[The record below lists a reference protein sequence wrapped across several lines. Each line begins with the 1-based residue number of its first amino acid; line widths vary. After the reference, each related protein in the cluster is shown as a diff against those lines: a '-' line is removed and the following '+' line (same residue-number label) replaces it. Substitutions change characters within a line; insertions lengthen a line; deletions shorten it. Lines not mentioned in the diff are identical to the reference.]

1 MYSFFCS
8 KPTVWDGDENAF
20 VRYTTCAM
28 VFQAHCVG
36 WRPGT
41 GGTRGTGSSE
51 PTVWDGDEPSGRLL
65 TALGSPPSKPTVWD
79 GD

>member
-1 MYSFFCS
+1 MGCFNFERVKVLIFKLFRRCFKPIGWDGDIRKLRKRLTKVYSFFCS

-36 WRPGT
+36 W
-41 GGTRGTGSSE
+41 
-51 PTVWDGDEPSGRLL
+51 
-65 TALGSPPSKPTVWD
+65 
-79 GD
+79 